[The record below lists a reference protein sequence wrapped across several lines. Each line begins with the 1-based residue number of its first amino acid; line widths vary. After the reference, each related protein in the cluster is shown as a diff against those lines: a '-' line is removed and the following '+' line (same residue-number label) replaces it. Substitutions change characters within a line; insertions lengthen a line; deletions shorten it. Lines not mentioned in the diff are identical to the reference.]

1 MIINK
6 RDLLQNKS
14 INLTSKT
21 QVKDD
26 DLKQIEGFIKL
37 NKCVVEINVNYVE
50 GMDLAICDI
59 TVKGDMEI
67 KSTRT
72 LKPVNLKFNESDT
85 ITYAFSE
92 NPDLEDDSII
102 LVDNNE
108 FDLHNEFVSLIVTS
122 IPIKVVGEDE
132 PEEFEGD
139 TWEVISEDKYYQRKS
154 KSSSPFDALK
164 DLDLD

>member
-37 NKCVVEINVNYVE
+37 NKCVVEINVNNVE
-50 GMDLAICDI
+50 GKDLAICDI

-108 FDLHNEFVSLIVTS
+108 FVSLIVTS

-154 KSSSPFDALK
+154 TSSSPFDALK

>member
-1 MIINK
+1 MIISK
-6 RDLLQNKS
+6 RDLLQNKNL
-14 INLTSKT
+14 ILTSKN
-21 QVKDD
+21 QIKDE
-26 DLKQIEGFIKL
+26 DLMQIEGFIKL
-37 NKCVVEINVNYVE
+37 NKCVVDINVNYVE
-50 GMDLAICDI
+50 GMDLAICNI
-59 TVKGDMEI
+59 NVKGDMEI

-85 ITYAFSE
+85 ITYAFTE
-92 NPDLEDDSII
+92 NPELEDDSII

-108 FDLHNEFVSLIVTS
+108 FDLHDEFVSLIVTS

-139 TWEVISEDKYYQRKS
+139 SWEVISEDKYYERKATT
-154 KSSSPFDALK
+154 SSPFDALK